1 MAHEEPE
8 SSSRPRYDGPISS
21 LVDAIMPFATN
32 ISWLQYGEVISNA
45 RLHLSVIKKHEKF
58 LKSMRASCPS
68 LTFKQKDLLLALTS
82 VREVQ
87 QPKWKDTL
95 LISEE
100 RGWDRSMAKRMLC
113 MFRHVSIGIRQQRSW
128 ASDIFGHKP
137 ELDKAKNPKEAVE
150 EDDDGA
156 EGEEEET
163 GDEDKTKD
171 DNKKAKVSIGSKVAR
186 PLDEKWYH
194 WDPESRLAWRTI
206 GMSKVASSTIFIP
219 EGARPIDCVVARFAD
234 GDEWKVPSMSVS
246 LWKMTSKDPCD
257 LKSDGK
263 KATQAPLQPGCGRIA
278 SFGGKRKKGV
288 AVFWESQTKDNKQL
302 QIKPRADRHALVV
315 LNEDK
320 RMICGIRV
328 DRIGSESDAA
338 NFLMKIGEKYAAGT
352 VKRSNLYELRDE
364 MGAMAAPATC
374 PSTPLAQSSS
384 SAGPPPPVPKSSA
397 TSSKTAATF
406 PSSATPSPPVPK
418 SSAMP
423 SEKGTGSPKRK
434 RLWGKVKTN
443 EVKVVAQSKID
454 EEGDD
459 DVDDTDDF
467 WMRSRDIPE
476 FDMDVF

>member
-1 MAHEEPE
+1 MAFGSHFAEMAHEEPE

-32 ISWLQYGEVISNA
+32 ISWLQYGEVVANA
-45 RLHLSVIKKHEKF
+45 RLQLSVIKKHEKF

-68 LTFKQKDLLLALTS
+68 LTFKQKDLLLALKS

-219 EGARPIDCVVARFAD
+219 EGARPIDCVVARSAD
-234 GDEWKVPSMSVS
+234 GDEWQVPSMS
-246 LWKMTSKDPCD
+246 
-257 LKSDGK
+257 
-263 KATQAPLQPGCGRIA
+263 
-278 SFGGKRKKGV
+278 
-288 AVFWESQTKDNKQL
+288 
-302 QIKPRADRHALVV
+302 LVV
-315 LNEDK
+315 EDDLE
-320 RMICGIRV
+320 GPV
-328 DRIGSESDAA
+328 
-338 NFLMKIGEKYAAGT
+338 
-352 VKRSNLYELRDE
+352 RSQVGR
-364 MGAMAAPATC
+364 
-374 PSTPLAQSSS
+374 Q
-384 SAGPPPPVPKSSA
+384 
-397 TSSKTAATF
+397 
-406 PSSATPSPPVPK
+406 
-418 SSAMP
+418 
-423 SEKGTGSPKRK
+423 
-434 RLWGKVKTN
+434 
-443 EVKVVAQSKID
+443 
-454 EEGDD
+454 EGDAS
-459 DVDDTDDF
+459 TAST
-467 WMRSRDIPE
+467 WMWPNC
-476 FDMDVF
+476 